1 MAAIAM
7 RQLSSSEIERAS
19 LLGGMLACGLLALA
33 CLWLAV
39 KIVWLALPGGSSVE
53 LAPLPAAAVAADG
66 AKVQAAVSV
75 SKWHL
80 FGNPGLSTAQLA
92 RNAPAT
98 QLQLQLRGTLAE
110 ADPRSGMAVI
120 ADPVSGERAY
130 RVGDALPGGA
140 SLDAVYPD
148 RVVLLHEGVQET
160 LGLPFDQPTGGTS
173 ATAAPAHSAAPAV
186 NVLSPGAQ
194 PVSSSAPSPQQMPAP
209 VFVPPQMAQGAVDFS
224 KIQQQLGVSDPAEL
238 MRQVSAMPVMENGR
252 MTGVRLSGGPNA
264 ALIGQL
270 GLQPTDV
277 VTSINNVPLDSM
289 ARATQVVD
297 TLKNANRV
305 TVTVMRNGKPVTL
318 NVNVK

>member
-1 MAAIAM
+1 MAAMAM

-19 LLGGMLACGLLALA
+19 LLGGMLLCGLLLLT

-39 KIVWLALPGGSSVE
+39 KLVWLSLPGSSSTE
-53 LAPLPAAAVAADG
+53 LAPLPASVSAEAGKAH
-66 AKVQAAVSV
+66 AAVSV

-80 FGNPGLSTAQLA
+80 FGNPGLTTAQLA
-92 RNAPAT
+92 RSAPAT

-110 ADPRSGMAVI
+110 ADPRAGLAVI
-120 ADPVSGERAY
+120 SDPVSGERAY
-130 RVGDALPGGA
+130 RVGDGLPGGA
-140 SLDAVYPD
+140 TLDGVYPD

-160 LGLPFDQPTGGTS
+160 LGLPYDQPSGGGSAS
-173 ATAAPAHSAAPAV
+173 ATAATAPAAGV
-186 NVLSPGAQ
+186 NVLNPGAQ
-194 PVSSSAPSPQQMPAP
+194 HAASSAPSPQQIPAP

-224 KIQQQLGVSDPAEL
+224 KIQHQLGVADPADL

-270 GLQPTDV
+270 GLQPSDV

-305 TVTVMRNGKPVTL
+305 TVTVMRDGKPVTL

>member
-1 MAAIAM
+1 MAAMAM

-19 LLGGMLACGLLALA
+19 LLGGMLACGVLALA

-39 KIVWLALPGGSSVE
+39 KIVWLALPGGGVE
-53 LAPLPAAAVAADG
+53 LTPLPAAAVPAEG
-66 AKVQAAVSV
+66 AQAHAAVSV

-92 RNAPAT
+92 RSAPAT
-98 QLQLQLRGTLAE
+98 QLNLLLRGTLAE

-160 LGLPFDQPTGGTS
+160 LGLPYDQPSGGS
-173 ATAAPAHSAAPAV
+173 AAATTAGQAAPAV

-194 PVSSSAPSPQQMPAP
+194 VSSSAPSPQQMPAP

-224 KIQQQLGVSDPAEL
+224 KVQQQLGIADPADL
-238 MRQVSAMPVMENGR
+238 MRQVSAQPVMENGR

-270 GLQPTDV
+270 GLQPTDI